1 MTGVLSCTSKVN
13 FIEYVLSIWMKINVG
28 YLIRKTLEVICTKS
42 FVYRRRAQ
50 GSILS
55 YMNDAWYVSSNE

>member
-13 FIEYVLSIWMKINVG
+13 FIEYVLSIRMKINVG

-42 FVYRRRAQ
+42 FVYRR

-55 YMNDAWYVSSNE
+55 YMNDA